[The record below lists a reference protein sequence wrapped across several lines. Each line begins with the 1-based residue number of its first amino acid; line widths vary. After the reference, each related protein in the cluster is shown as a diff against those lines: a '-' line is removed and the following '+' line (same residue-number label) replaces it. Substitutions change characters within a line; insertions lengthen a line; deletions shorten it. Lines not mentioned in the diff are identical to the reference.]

1 MDIKDSLRVGDNEI
15 CFQTGAIAR
24 QAAGSVI
31 VSLGGTV
38 VLATVCSAQESQ
50 ENLSFVPL
58 VVDYLERTYSAGK
71 IPGGFF
77 KREGK
82 PSEKEILISRLVDRP
97 IRPLIPEG
105 YTKETQIVIM
115 VLSHDQENDTH
126 PLAVSGASA
135 ALTISDIPFDGPVG
149 AVKVGLVDGQFIIN
163 PTVSQLAKSKMD
175 MVVAGTFSAVTMI
188 EGKMDDVDEST
199 VFSGIEI
206 AHREIQKITQFQ
218 KKFAEKVNK
227 QKSFFE
233 PVRIPDELKDEVLSR
248 YGSFI
253 DKLNATPSK
262 EERHSLKREI
272 LENLK
277 EKYEEEQLW
286 QVEKVIEDKQKT
298 LMRKMILEQGKR
310 IDGRKIDEIR
320 PIECRIKTLPRPHGS
335 AIFRRGETVSLSA
348 VTLGSKRDEQKL
360 DHLIGEDYKRFML
373 HYNFPPFSVGEVRF
387 IRGPG
392 RREIGHGILAENSLL
407 PIIPEEEKFPYTIRL
422 VSDILESNGSSSMAT
437 VCASSLALMDA
448 GIPVKK
454 HVAGL
459 SIGLVKEGKEYRILT
474 DIMGEED
481 HMGDMDFKVA
491 GTREGITGVQLD
503 TKIQDLSLDIVKEGL
518 ARAREGRLSILEIM
532 EKTLPAPRESLS
544 EFAPRVITLEVPI
557 EKIGR
562 IIGPSGKNI
571 KKIVRESE
579 AEVEIDD
586 DTGVV
591 TIFGDSKLAVG
602 KAEAMVRG
610 AIKDIE
616 VGEVYEGEVKKL
628 LPFGAIVS
636 IGGGKDGLIHISEI
650 AHYHVNKVEDVLSV
664 GDKVRVKVKRV
675 GDDGK
680 IDLSRKALIA
690 KNKSNDASENNSNN
704 INENR
709 ND

>member
-1 MDIKDSLRVGDNEI
+1 MNIVDSLIVGDNEI
-15 CFQTGAIAR
+15 RFQTGTIAK
-24 QAAGSVI
+24 QAAGSVM

-38 VLATVCSAQESQ
+38 VLATACSSDEAE
-50 ENLSFVPL
+50 EGLSFVPL

-105 YTKETQIVIM
+105 YANETQIVVM

-126 PLAVSGASA
+126 TLAVTGASA
-135 ALTISDIPFDGPVG
+135 ALAISDIPFNGPVG

-163 PTVSQLAKSKMD
+163 PSVTQLAGSKMD
-175 MVVAGTFSAVTMI
+175 MVVAGTSSAVTMI
-188 EGKMDDVDEST
+188 EGKLDDVDEST
-199 VFSGIEI
+199 VYSAVEV
-206 AHREIQKITQFQ
+206 AHREIQKIVQFQ
-218 KKFAEKVNK
+218 KKFAEKVGK
-227 QKSFFE
+227 QKRFFE
-233 PVRIPDELKDEVLSR
+233 VGVIPKELIDEVSSR
-248 YGSFI
+248 FGSFI
-253 DKLNATPSK
+253 DNLNTTPSK
-262 EERHSLKREI
+262 EERKNLKKEI
-272 LENLK
+272 LNNLK
-277 EKYEEEQLW
+277 EKYEEDQWW
-286 QVEKVIEDKQKT
+286 QVEKVIEDKQKE
-298 LMRKMILEQGKR
+298 LMRKMILEQEKR
-310 IDGRKIDEIR
+310 IDGRRIDEIR
-320 PIECRIKTLPRPHGS
+320 SIECKVKTLPCPHGS

-348 VTLGSKRDEQKL
+348 VTLGSKRDEQKI
-360 DHLIGEDYKRFML
+360 DHLIGEDFKRFML

-387 IRGPG
+387 MRGPG

-407 PIIPEEEKFPYTIRL
+407 PVIPGEEEFPYTIRL

-459 SIGLVKEGKEYRILT
+459 SIGLVKEDAEYRLLT
-474 DIMGEED
+474 DILGDED

-491 GTREGITGVQLD
+491 GTREGITGIQLD
-503 TKIQDLSLDIVKEGL
+503 TKIQDLTLDIVKEGL
-518 ARAREGRLSILEIM
+518 DRAKEGRLKILDIM
-532 EKTLPAPRESLS
+532 EKTIPAPRDSLS
-544 EFAPRVITLEVPI
+544 EFAPRVLTLEVPI

-562 IIGPSGKNI
+562 IIGPSGKTI
-571 KKIVRESE
+571 KKIVRDSG

-586 DTGVV
+586 ETGVV
-591 TIFGDSKLAVG
+591 TIFGDNKLAVG
-602 KAEAMVRG
+602 QAEAMVRG
-610 AIKDIE
+610 AVKDVE

-636 IGGGKDGLIHISEI
+636 IGGGKDGLVHISEI

-664 GDKVRVKVKRV
+664 GDKLRVKVKRI

-680 IDLSRKALIA
+680 IDLSRKALIS
-690 KNKSNDASENNSNN
+690 KNKNNSKENN
-704 INENR
+704 
-709 ND
+709 DDQQV

>member
-1 MDIKDSLRVGDNEI
+1 MRFADSLIVGDNEI
-15 CFQTGAIAR
+15 RFQTGTIAK
-24 QAAGSVI
+24 QASGSVM

-38 VLATVCSAQESQ
+38 VLATACSKDEAE
-50 ENLSFVPL
+50 EGLSFVPL

-105 YTKETQIVIM
+105 YANETQIVVM

-126 PLAVSGASA
+126 PLAVTGASA
-135 ALTISDIPFDGPVG
+135 ALAVSDIPFNGPVG

-163 PTVSQLAKSKMD
+163 PSVTQLAGSKMD
-175 MVVAGTFSAVTMI
+175 MVVAGTSSAVTMI
-188 EGKMDDVDEST
+188 EGRLDDVDEST
-199 VFSGIEI
+199 VYSAIEV
-206 AHREIQKITQFQ
+206 AHREIQKIVQFQ
-218 KKFAEKVNK
+218 KKFAEKTGK
-227 QKSFFE
+227 QKRFFE
-233 PVRIPDELKDEVLSR
+233 GAVIPKELIDEVSSR
-248 YGSFI
+248 FGSFI
-253 DKLNATPSK
+253 DKLNITPSK
-262 EERHSLKREI
+262 EERKNLKKEI
-272 LENLK
+272 LDNLK
-277 EKYEEEQLW
+277 EKYEEDQWW
-286 QVEKVIEDKQKT
+286 QVEKVIEDRQKE
-298 LMRKMILEQGKR
+298 LMRKTILEEEKR
-310 IDGRKIDEIR
+310 IDGRRIDEIR
-320 PIECRIKTLPRPHGS
+320 SIECKVKTLPCPHGS

-348 VTLGSKRDEQKL
+348 VTLGSKRDEQKI
-360 DHLIGEDYKRFML
+360 DHLIGEDFKRFML

-387 IRGPG
+387 MRGPG

-407 PIIPEEEKFPYTIRL
+407 PVIPGEEEFPYTIRL

-459 SIGLVKEGKEYRILT
+459 SIGLIKEGAECRLLT
-474 DIMGEED
+474 DILGDED

-491 GTREGITGVQLD
+491 GTREGITGIQLD
-503 TKIQDLSLDIVKEGL
+503 TKIQDLTLEIVKEGL
-518 ARAREGRLSILEIM
+518 DRAKEGRLKILDIM
-532 EKTLPAPRESLS
+532 EKTIPAPRESLS
-544 EFAPRVITLEVPI
+544 EFAPRVLTLEVPI

-562 IIGPSGKNI
+562 IIGPSGKTI
-571 KKIVRESE
+571 KKIVRDSG

-586 DTGVV
+586 ETGVV
-591 TIFGDSKLAVG
+591 TIFGDNKLSVG
-602 KAEAMVRG
+602 QAESMVRG
-610 AIKDIE
+610 AVKDVE

-636 IGGGKDGLIHISEI
+636 IGGGKDGLVHISEI

-664 GDKVRVKVKRV
+664 GDKLRVKVKRI

-680 IDLSRKALIA
+680 IDLSRKALIS
-690 KNKSNDASENNSNN
+690 KNKDNSKENNNN
-704 INENR
+704 QQV
-709 ND
+709 

>member
-1 MDIKDSLRVGDNEI
+1 MSIVDSLIVGDNEI
-15 CFQTGAIAR
+15 RFQTGTIAK
-24 QAAGSVI
+24 QAAGSVM

-38 VLATVCSAQESQ
+38 VLATVCSNDEAE
-50 ENLSFVPL
+50 EGLSFVPL

-105 YTKETQIVIM
+105 YANETQIVVM

-126 PLAVSGASA
+126 TLAVTGASA
-135 ALTISDIPFDGPVG
+135 ALAISDIPFNGPVG

-163 PTVSQLAKSKMD
+163 PSVTQLAGSKMD
-175 MVVAGTFSAVTMI
+175 VVVAGTSSAVTMI
-188 EGKMDDVDEST
+188 EGRLDDVEEST
-199 VFSGIEI
+199 VYSAIEV
-206 AHREIQKITQFQ
+206 AHREIQKIVQFQ
-218 KKFAEKVNK
+218 KKFAEKVGK
-227 QKSFFE
+227 QKRFFE
-233 PVRIPDELKDEVLSR
+233 LSVIPKELIDEVSSR
-248 YGSFI
+248 FGSFI
-253 DKLNATPSK
+253 GNLNTTPSK
-262 EERHSLKREI
+262 EERKNLKKEI
-272 LENLK
+272 LDNLK
-277 EKYEEEQLW
+277 DKYEEDQWW
-286 QVEKVIEDKQKT
+286 QVEKVIEDKQKE
-298 LMRKMILEQGKR
+298 LMRKMILDQEKR
-310 IDGRKIDEIR
+310 IDGRRLDEIR
-320 PIECRIKTLPRPHGS
+320 AIECKVKTLPCPHGS

-348 VTLGSKRDEQKL
+348 VTLGSKRDEQKI
-360 DHLIGEDYKRFML
+360 DHLIGEDFKRFML

-387 IRGPG
+387 MRGPG

-407 PIIPEEEKFPYTIRL
+407 PVIPGEEEFPYTIRL

-459 SIGLVKEGKEYRILT
+459 SIGLVKEGSEYRLLT
-474 DIMGEED
+474 DILGDED

-491 GTREGITGVQLD
+491 GTREGITGIQLD
-503 TKIQDLSLDIVKEGL
+503 TKIQDLTLDIVKEGL
-518 ARAREGRLSILEIM
+518 DRAKEGRLKILDIM
-532 EKTLPAPRESLS
+532 EKTIPAPRDSLS
-544 EFAPRVITLEVPI
+544 EFAPRVLTLEVPI

-562 IIGPSGKNI
+562 IIGPSGKTI
-571 KKIVRESE
+571 KKIVRDSG

-586 DTGVV
+586 ETGVV
-591 TIFGDSKLAVG
+591 TIFGDNKLAVG
-602 KAEAMVRG
+602 QAEAMVRG
-610 AIKDIE
+610 AVKDVE

-636 IGGGKDGLIHISEI
+636 IGGGKDGLVHISEI

-664 GDKVRVKVKRV
+664 GDKLRVKVKRI

-680 IDLSRKALIA
+680 IDLSRKALIS
-690 KNKSNDASENNSNN
+690 KNQNNSKENN
-704 INENR
+704 
-709 ND
+709 DDKQV

>member
-1 MDIKDSLRVGDNEI
+1 MEFTDSLAVGDKEI
-15 CFQTGAIAR
+15 RFQTGTIAR
-24 QAAGSVI
+24 QASGSVM
-31 VSLGGTV
+31 VSLGDTV
-38 VLATVCSAQESQ
+38 VLATACSKQEGT
-50 ENLSFVPL
+50 EGLPFIPL

-97 IRPLIPEG
+97 IRTLIPEG
-105 YTKETQIVIM
+105 YTNETQIVVM

-126 PLAVSGASA
+126 PLAISGASA
-135 ALTISDIPFDGPVG
+135 AMAISDIPFDGPLG

-163 PTVSQLAKSKMD
+163 PSVEQLTMSRMD
-175 MVVAGTFSAVTMI
+175 MIVAGTSTAVTMI
-188 EGKMDDVDEST
+188 EGKMKDVDEDT
-199 VFSGIEI
+199 VYSGIEV
-206 AHREIQKITQFQ
+206 AHREIQKIVQFQ
-218 KKFAEKVNK
+218 KKLAEKVGK
-227 QKSFFE
+227 QKRFFE
-233 PVRIPDELKDEVLSR
+233 PASIPNELIEEVSSR
-248 YGSFI
+248 FGSFI
-253 DKLNATPSK
+253 DKLSATPSK
-262 EERHSLKREI
+262 EERQNLKREI

-286 QVEKVIEDKQKT
+286 QVEKVIDDKQKKN
-298 LMRKMILEQGKR
+298 MRNMILEQGRR
-310 IDGRKIDEIR
+310 IDGRRLDEIR
-320 PIECRIKTLPRPHGS
+320 PIECKVKALPRPHGS

-387 IRGPG
+387 MRGPG

-407 PIIPEEEKFPYTIRL
+407 PIIPAEEDFPYTIRL

-459 SIGLVKEGKEYRILT
+459 SIGLIKEGNEYRLLT
-474 DIMGEED
+474 DILGDED
-481 HMGDMDFKVA
+481 YMGDMDFKAA
-491 GTREGITGVQLD
+491 GTRGGITGIQLD
-503 TKIQDLSLDIVKEGL
+503 TKIQDLTLDIVKESL
-518 ARAREGRLSILEIM
+518 DRAKEGRLKILELM
-532 EKTLPAPRESLS
+532 EKTIPAPREALS
-544 EFAPRVITLEVPI
+544 EFAPRVLTVEVPI

-562 IIGPSGKNI
+562 IIGPSGKTI
-571 KKIVRESE
+571 KKIVRDSG

-586 DTGVV
+586 ESGVV
-591 TIFGDSKLAVG
+591 TIFGDNKLSVG
-602 KAEAMVRG
+602 QAEAMVRG
-610 AIKDIE
+610 AIKDVE
-616 VGEVYEGEVKKL
+616 TGEVYEGEVKKV

-636 IGGGKDGLIHISEI
+636 IGGSKDGLLHISEI
-650 AHYHVNKVEDVLSV
+650 AHYHVNKVEDVISV
-664 GDKVRVKVKRV
+664 GDKLRVKVKRV

-680 IDLSRKALIA
+680 IDLSRKALIT
-690 KNKSNDASENNSNN
+690 KEKDNDNVKENNDS
-704 INENR
+704 
-709 ND
+709 